1 MSMNYSSFAS
11 TYLGTKEGSD
21 RHHYIVDYYNTI
33 KPLPNGYKAH
43 YSDPWCAIF
52 VSFVLKKCKAIHAP
66 YTASAN
72 DMRKKAI
79 KNGQYRRVSPKVNDI
94 VFYDWNCNGNIDH
107 VGIVKE
113 VHSDYIIAIEGNKS
127 DSVGTRN
134 ISKNSKCI
142 AGYATVKQETEKKK
156 DTKEKDLE
164 TVAKEVIKG
173 KWGNGKSRF
182 TLLKKYGYNP
192 TEVQQIVNK
201 MLKK

>member
-1 MSMNYSSFAS
+1 MNYSTFAS
-11 TYLGTKEGSD
+11 SYVGTKEGSD

-43 YSDPWCAIF
+43 YNDPWCAIF
-52 VSFVLKKCKAIHAP
+52 VSFVLKKCRAIHAP

-79 KNGQYRRVSPKVNDI
+79 MHGQYRRVSPKVNDI
-94 VFYDWNCNGNIDH
+94 VFYDWNGNGNIDH

-113 VHSDYIIAIEGNKS
+113 VLSNSIIVIEGNKS
-127 DSVGTRN
+127 DMVGVRT
-134 ISKNSKCI
+134 ISKNSKSI
-142 AGYATVKQETEKKK
+142 AGYATVPHET
-156 DTKEKDLE
+156 TKEKNDTKNKSLE

-173 KWGNGKSRF
+173 KWGNGKTRF
-182 TLLKKYGYNP
+182 SLLKKYGYNP